1 MAVGHRIMAKPVG
14 SGTVFN
20 TSTKEDM
27 VLVYK
32 LMQDSSGKMIQDT
45 TGGALV
51 ERAGG
56 VKAGS
61 TGVIVGPSIKVPR
74 RCLIEYKDVP
84 AAMGVDLV
92 DIYPVQFDH
101 YSGIGF
107 LPGDAIKQIS

>member
-1 MAVGHRIMAKPVG
+1 MGVGHRMVAKPVG
-14 SGTVFN
+14 SGTIF
-20 TSTKEDM
+20 STATNEDM

-32 LMQDSSGKMIQDT
+32 LMVDSKGQMIIDT

-56 VKAGS
+56 VKSGSAG
-61 TGVIVGPSIKVPR
+61 TIVGPSMKVPR

-92 DIYPVQFDH
+92 DIYPVQFDA
-101 YSGIGF
+101 YGGIGYV
-107 LPGDAIKQIS
+107 PGDAIKMV

>member
-1 MAVGHRIMAKPVG
+1 MGVGHRIMAKPVG

-27 VLVYK
+27 VLVYRPIN
-32 LMQDSSGKMIQDT
+32 DANGNMIIDA

-51 ERAGG
+51 ERVGG
-56 VKAGS
+56 VRAGS

-74 RCLIEYKDVP
+74 RCLIEYSDIP
-84 AAMGVDLV
+84 ATMGVDLV
-92 DIYPVQFDH
+92 DLYPIQFDH

-107 LPGDAIKQIS
+107 LPGDALKII

>member
-1 MAVGHRIMAKPVG
+1 MGIGHRIMAKPVG
-14 SGTVFN
+14 SGTVFSTATN
-20 TSTKEDM
+20 TDM
-27 VLVYK
+27 VLVYRLLEDK
-32 LMQDSSGKMIQDT
+32 QGQMIIDT

-61 TGVIVGPSIKVPR
+61 MGTITGPSIKVPR

-92 DIYPVQFDH
+92 DLYPVQFDA
-101 YSGIGF
+101 YGGIGF
-107 LPGDAIKQIS
+107 LPGDAIKMI

>member
-1 MAVGHRIMAKPVG
+1 MGVGHRVTVKPVG
-14 SGTVFN
+14 SGTIFN
-20 TSTKEDM
+20 SSTNEDM
-27 VLVYK
+27 VLVYRVIQDGK
-32 LMQDSSGKMIQDT
+32 GGMVLDSSG
-45 TGGALV
+45 GVLV

-61 TGVIVGPSIKVPR
+61 SGVIAGPSIKVPR

-107 LPGDAIKQIS
+107 LPGDAIKMV